1 MREFY
6 LTYNNV
12 IDICNSN
19 DGNLDRLYLLSDRN
33 YIFAFDYD
41 SRLDKIVA
49 IQIVGIFNDDI
60 RKYDEFD
67 CMDIFGEELS
77 EMKFRFFDPKG
88 QVVIHDFMWSY
99 DE

>member
-1 MREFY
+1 MNDFY

-19 DGNLDRLYLLSDRN
+19 DSNLDMLYLMSDRK

-41 SRLDKIVA
+41 SGFDEMVA
-49 IQIVGIFNDDI
+49 IQIVGILNDDI
-60 RKYDEFD
+60 KKYNEFD

-77 EMKFRFFDPKG
+77 EMKFKFFDPKG
-88 QVVIHDFMWSY
+88 QVIIHDFMWSY

>member
-1 MREFY
+1 MNGFY

-19 DGNLDRLYLLSDRN
+19 GSNLDRLYLLSDRN

-41 SRLDKIVA
+41 SGFDEMVA
-49 IQIVGIFNDDI
+49 IQIVGILNDDI
-60 RKYDEFD
+60 KKYNEFD
-67 CMDIFGEELS
+67 CMDIFGEELL
-77 EMKFRFFDPKG
+77 EMKFKFFDPKG
-88 QVVIHDFMWSY
+88 QVIIHDFMWSY

>member
-1 MREFY
+1 MNGFY

-19 DGNLDRLYLLSDRN
+19 DSNLDRLYLLSDRN

-41 SRLDKIVA
+41 SGIDEMVA
-49 IQIVGIFNDDI
+49 IQIVGILNDDI
-60 RKYDEFD
+60 KKYNEFD

-77 EMKFRFFDPKG
+77 EMKFKFFNPKG
-88 QVVIHDFMWSY
+88 QVIIHDFMWSY